1 MHDPLF
7 RGGIKGGERLL
18 KVRGEAYLPHRS
30 LHQFLLKSTI
40 SIKLH
45 LCHHTHSSTTLESY
59 EKKATRQEKQ
69 LWYQYLNTF
78 PIRVYLQLVIG
89 NYIVDF
95 FCHHVKLVI
104 ELDGGQHYQ
113 DEYTNRDNI
122 RTSFLESQ
130 GLFVLRFTNWEV
142 DHQFAQVCQ
151 RIKEVADQRL
161 VELARIEE

>member
-1 MHDPLF
+1 
-7 RGGIKGGERLL
+7 
-18 KVRGEAYLPHRS
+18 
-30 LHQFLLKSTI
+30 
-40 SIKLH
+40 
-45 LCHHTHSSTTLESY
+45 
-59 EKKATRQEKQ
+59 
-69 LWYQYLNTF
+69 
-78 PIRVYLQLVIG
+78 VIG